1 LNKLKENIQTI
12 VKKIKEE
19 FTALKTETGTG
30 MEGLKKEIDS
40 LKFNPAAEVKAESAA
55 EEKPSLV

>member
-1 LNKLKENIQTI
+1 LNKLKENIQNI